1 MSIFHRISFWGD
13 THHPK
18 VLDVVRM
25 LLGLLLVVKGVYFL
39 NNSAYLRDIII
50 ENQKINQPP
59 EIITAI
65 IYYVTYVHLVGGAMI
80 FLGLFTRLASIFQIP
95 IVLGAVF
102 LVNVMNSW
110 VNSELWLSVLVL
122 GLVTLFTVMGSGP
135 ISLDAF
141 LPAIGDDMDEAQP

>member
-1 MSIFHRISFWGD
+1 MSVFHRISFWGD
-13 THHPK
+13 AHHPK

-25 LLGLLLVVKGVYFL
+25 LLGLLLVVKGVSFL

-50 ENQKINQPP
+50 ENEKVNQPQ
-59 EIITAI
+59 ELITAI

-102 LVNVMNSW
+102 LVNMMHSW
-110 VNSELWLSVLVL
+110 VNSELWLSILVL
-122 GLVTLFTVMGSGP
+122 GLVALFTVMGSGP

-141 LPAIGDDMDEAQP
+141 LPGIGDEMEDGKA